1 MKDSNQND
9 KKQASMAVR
18 RESSDFGPSAGLIGS
33 DVDIQVATAKRY
45 PRSIGK
51 AKERAI
57 EMATLDQE
65 TAAACIYPKTR
76 AGKIIEGPSARL
88 AEIIATSWGNLR
100 VAAKTVGEDDKFSYA
115 QAVGWDLETNV
126 AISYETK
133 RRITNRDGK
142 RFGDDMIMT
151 TANAAI
157 SIAFRNVVFRVI
169 PRAYVNEIY
178 GAARKAAA
186 GSSKTL
192 KQQRTEMIKY
202 FQDQGVAEQRILDL
216 LSIAK
221 IDDITLDHLAT
232 LRGIATSIKS
242 GVTSVKAF
250 FSRHNERPNAVPV
263 PDRKQEEEKDIAS
276 DKNRLLTQIR
286 DEINSR
292 WPGDS
297 KENKKLKQEEVHL
310 VFGCDTW
317 KEVTTL
323 TNDIL
328 GAGLRVLRD
337 RAGGGDFFRGDDE
350 GPAAGDDIPF

>member
-1 MKDSNQND
+1 MLENQKN
-9 KKQASMAVR
+9 KSQNNQPVPVTAR
-18 RESSDFGPSAGLIGS
+18 REGYELGPSAGLIGS
-33 DVDIQVATAKRY
+33 DVDIQVATAQRY

-57 EMATLDQE
+57 ELATLDQE
-65 TAAACIYPKTR
+65 TAAACIYAIPR

-100 VAAKTVGEDDKFSYA
+100 VAAKTIGEDDKFSYA

-186 GSSKTL
+186 GSAKTL
-192 KQQRTEMIKY
+192 KQQRTEMLQY

-221 IDDITLDHLAT
+221 IDEITLDHLAT

-242 GVTSVKAF
+242 GVTSVEAF
-250 FSRHNERPNAVPV
+250 FSRHDEQHNAVPAQ
-263 PDRKQEEEKDIAS
+263 DGKQKEEKDIAS
-276 DKNRLLTQIR
+276 EKNRLLTQIR

-317 KEVTTL
+317 KKVTTL

-337 RAGGGDFFRGDDE
+337 RAGGDNFFRGDD
-350 GPAAGDDIPF
+350 IPF